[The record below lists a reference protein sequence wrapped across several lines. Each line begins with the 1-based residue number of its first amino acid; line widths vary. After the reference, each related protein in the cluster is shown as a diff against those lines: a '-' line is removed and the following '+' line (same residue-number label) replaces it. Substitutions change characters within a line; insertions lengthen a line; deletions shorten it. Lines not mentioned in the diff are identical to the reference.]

1 MKHEITEKEIWVN
14 VLGYE
19 SFYEVSNLGNVKTL
33 GNNKFGISRIMK
45 NTLRKGYC
53 TVTLRK
59 KNIQK
64 IFRVHRLVAE
74 AFIPNPNKKPQVNHI
89 NGVKNDNRVVNLEWT
104 TASENMTHASN
115 NNLLSIIKGEKH
127 HNFKLS
133 EEKIKE
139 IIFLSDKF
147 TQKQLSIKF
156 NVSQAL
162 INLKLSI
169 VNKNKKVIL
178 DKESNVFYESVNEVC
193 NLYKIKSYDL
203 RRKLRGERFNN
214 TNFIYV

>member
-1 MKHEITEKEIWVN
+1 MKHEDIEKEIWADI
-14 VLGYE
+14 LGYE

-33 GNNKFGISRIMK
+33 GNNKFGVNRIMK

-59 KNIQK
+59 NNTQK

-89 NGVKNDNRVVNLEWT
+89 NGIKNDNRVVNLEWAT
-104 TASENMTHASN
+104 SFENMNHASN
-115 NNLLSIIKGEKH
+115 NNLLNIAKGDKH

-139 IIFLSDKF
+139 IISLSDKF
-147 TQKQLSIKF
+147 TQKELSIKF
-156 NVSQAL
+156 KVSQAL
-162 INLKLSI
+162 ISLRLSNI
-169 VNKNKKVIL
+169 NKNKKVIL
-178 DKESNVFYESVNEVC
+178 DKESNVFYESISEIC
-193 NLYKIKSYDL
+193 NLYKIKSYNL

>member
-1 MKHEITEKEIWVN
+1 MKHDITEKEIWVN

-45 NTLRKGYC
+45 NTLRNGYC

-59 KNIQK
+59 NNIQK

-89 NGVKNDNRVVNLEWT
+89 NGVKSDNRVVNLEWN

-115 NNLLSIIKGEKH
+115 NNLLNIIKGKKH

-139 IIFLSDKF
+139 IIFLSDRF

-156 NVSQAL
+156 NVSQSL
-162 INLKLSI
+162 INLKLST

-178 DKESNVFYESVNEVC
+178 DKENNVFYESVNEVC